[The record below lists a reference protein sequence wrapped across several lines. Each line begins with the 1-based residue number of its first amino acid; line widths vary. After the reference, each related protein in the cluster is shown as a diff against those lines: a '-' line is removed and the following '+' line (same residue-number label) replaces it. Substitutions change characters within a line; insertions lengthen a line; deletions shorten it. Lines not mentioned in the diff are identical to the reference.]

1 MMRLTK
7 RGLAKTFTQTDGRE
21 RGFSLIELMVAI
33 SVITFGLVSIVG
45 ISAYV
50 SRANST
56 SNTLSVIATAA
67 QDQADKLRAALWST
81 ATEDAKLTVGGDLTY
96 DSSDTNHRARIADTP
111 AGDLNVSWKV
121 VAGPATTGDM
131 RTVSIR
137 VVQVD
142 APARLADGFTVT
154 LIVAKS

>member
-1 MMRLTK
+1 MRANQELQLKNNSITED
-7 RGLAKTFTQTDGRE
+7 RQ

-33 SVITFGLVSIVG
+33 AVITFGLVSIVG

-67 QDQADKLRAALWST
+67 QDQADKLRGAIWST
-81 ATEDAKLTVGGDLTY
+81 SFQDPKLTVGGDLNY
-96 DSSDTNHRARIADTP
+96 ASCDANHRTTVTDSP
-111 AGDLNVSWKV
+111 AGTLNVSWKV

-131 RTVSIR
+131 RTITIK
-137 VVQVD
+137 VVQVN
-142 APARLADGFTVT
+142 APPRLADGFSIT
-154 LIVAKS
+154 LIVSQT

>member
-1 MMRLTK
+1 MRSNQQRQLKSNSITK
-7 RGLAKTFTQTDGRE
+7 DRQ

-33 SVITFGLVSIVG
+33 AVITFGLVSIVG

-67 QDQADKLRAALWST
+67 QDQADKLRGALWNTSFQ
-81 ATEDAKLTVGGDLTY
+81 DPKLTVGGNLDY
-96 DSSDTNHRARIADTP
+96 DSCDANHRTRVTDSP
-111 AGDLNVSWKV
+111 AGTLNVSWKV

-131 RTVSIR
+131 RTITIK
-137 VVQVD
+137 VVQVN
-142 APARLADGFTVT
+142 APPRLAEGFSVT
-154 LIVAKS
+154 LIISQI

>member
-1 MMRLTK
+1 MKSKATEPAQRLRTH
-7 RGLAKTFTQTDGRE
+7 RGEQ
-21 RGFSLIELMVAI
+21 GFSLIELMVAI

-67 QDQADKLRAALWST
+67 QDQADKLRGAIWTSAF
-81 ATEDAKLTVGGDLTY
+81 EDPKLTVGGNLEY
-96 DSSDTNHRARIADTP
+96 ASSDTSHRATVADSP
-111 AGDLNVSWKV
+111 AGTLNISWKV

-131 RTVSIR
+131 RTITIR
-137 VVQVD
+137 VVQVN
-142 APARLADGFTVT
+142 APDRLAEGFSVT
-154 LIVAKS
+154 IIISKS

>member
-1 MMRLTK
+1 MRALNQMK
-7 RGLAKTFTQTDGRE
+7 KGSSLPPDSE

-33 SVITFGLVSIVG
+33 AVITFGLVSIVG

-67 QDQADKLRAALWST
+67 QDQADKLRSAIWST
-81 ATEDAKLTVGGDLTY
+81 AYQDPKLTIGGNLDY
-96 DSSDTNHRARIADTP
+96 ASSDTSHRTTVTDSP
-111 AGDLNVSWKV
+111 AGTLNVSWKV

-131 RTVSIR
+131 RTVTIK
-137 VVQVD
+137 VVQVN
-142 APARLADGFTVT
+142 APPRLADGFSIT
-154 LIVAKS
+154 LIISQT